1 MEREEIE
8 KAAMQNTLR
17 FIIKDKKIL
26 ALYKEAFFQG
36 AMYVLKNI
44 SSLKL

>member
-1 MEREEIE
+1 MDKDQIY

-17 FIIKDKKIL
+17 FIIKDEKVL

-44 SSLKL
+44 SSPKL

>member
-1 MEREEIE
+1 MKREEIE

-17 FIIKDKKIL
+17 FIIKDKKNL

-44 SSLKL
+44 SSPKL

>member
-1 MEREEIE
+1 MKREEIE

-17 FIIKDKKIL
+17 FIIKDKQIL

-44 SSLKL
+44 SSIKL